1 MFDLPEKMGLL
12 KENILVE
19 SVKTTAQN
27 GSRDSWWDGPLGDVS
42 ASAAF
47 HSGTNDP
54 STQSITVPGGSV
66 GSKQMGIVLLEMFSF
81 ARNR

>member
-1 MFDLPEKMGLL
+1 M
-12 KENILVE
+12 
-19 SVKTTAQN
+19 AQN
-27 GSRDSWWDGPLGDVS
+27 SSQDSLGDGPQGDIS

-47 HSGTNDP
+47 HSGTNDL

-66 GSKQMGIVLLEMFSF
+66 GSKQMETVLLEMFSF